1 MRHLKS
7 FNQYTINESTEGLG
21 DVLKLINNIDLLKK
35 IFEFANEADIDKL
48 IQKFGTMEEMIQ
60 VFKDAN
66 ESVAS
71 MKPVISALFAKNPKP
86 IYKAKLDIMCNYLK
100 TKYKATEDNI
110 KFLKQAIFD
119 FAKNF
124 NVPVK

>member
-1 MRHLKS
+1 MKHIKS
-7 FNQYTINESTEGLG
+7 FNQYTINESTEGFG

-35 IFEFANEADIDKL
+35 IFEFANEIDIDKL
-48 IQKFGTMEEMIQ
+48 IKKFGTMDEMIQ

-66 ESVAS
+66 ESVDS
-71 MKPVISALFAKNPKP
+71 MKRVILALFSKNPKP
-86 IYKAKLDIMCNYLK
+86 IYKDKLDIMCNYLK
-100 TKYKATEDNI
+100 VKYKATEDNI
-110 KFLKQAIFD
+110 KFLKQAIID